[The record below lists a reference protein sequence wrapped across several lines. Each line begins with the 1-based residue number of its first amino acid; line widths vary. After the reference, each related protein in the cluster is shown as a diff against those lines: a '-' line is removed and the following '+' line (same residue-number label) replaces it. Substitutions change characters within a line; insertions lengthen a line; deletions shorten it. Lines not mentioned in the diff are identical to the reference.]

1 MSFAINHSF
10 KRPAFPA
17 PADGQGSI
25 PTADAR
31 GAGRG
36 LVRPHTNP
44 QSAGAVT
51 NHSSVASEPRAPSLP
66 AGSGSEGIPASTQSA
81 TTKGVRDAKFE
92 HHAVYPRHLIDRRR
106 PGCRARVEAYEPA
119 KPSASSNLPRGAEHQ
134 PFQETTTDKAPAE
147 SAADEISVTNS
158 HPQSTS
164 SPIAVTAGEDAAPP
178 VSSPALPS
186 TAGERSVRF
195 AIWPSPLPC
204 RAAGGEGIRAD
215 LINRIPTRESRLPAH
230 SEAA

>member
-1 MSFAINHSF
+1 MSWAINHSF

-36 LVRPHTNP
+36 LVGPHTNP

-51 NHSSVASEPRAPSLP
+51 NHSSDADVIRATTLP
-66 AGSGSEGIPASTQSA
+66 AGSGSEEIPAS
-81 TTKGVRDAKFE
+81 
-92 HHAVYPRHLIDRRR
+92 
-106 PGCRARVEAYEPA
+106 
-119 KPSASSNLPRGAEHQ
+119 
-134 PFQETTTDKAPAE
+134 
-147 SAADEISVTNS
+147 NS

-164 SPIAVTAGEDAAPP
+164 SPIAAAGEDAAPP
-178 VSSPALPS
+178 VSSPAPSS

-195 AIWPSPLPC
+195 AILVPSPLPC
-204 RAAGGEGIRAD
+204 RAAGGEVFEKMTGR
-215 LINRIPTRESRLPAH
+215 INNVGLFQCRLPHA
-230 SEAA
+230 SEVSV